1 MQLNKENLNKIFNY
15 INDNLDNLN
24 GNGEFDNQ
32 TNLINAVERTVEM
45 FKEEENE

>member
-24 GNGEFDNQ
+24 DNGEFDNQ

-45 FKEEENE
+45 FKEEEG

>member
-45 FKEEENE
+45 FKEEEN